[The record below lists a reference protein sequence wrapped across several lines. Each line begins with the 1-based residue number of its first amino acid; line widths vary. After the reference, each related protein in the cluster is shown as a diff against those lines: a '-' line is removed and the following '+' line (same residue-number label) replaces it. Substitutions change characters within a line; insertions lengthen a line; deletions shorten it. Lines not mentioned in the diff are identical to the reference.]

1 MGIISRFNDIMK
13 SNINALL
20 DKCEDPAKMVD
31 QALRDAEK
39 DLQEVTKETAS
50 VMADEKSAKRKLEEC
65 KASVEKYKMAAQK
78 AITAGDDEGAKVVL
92 SKKQSEEKKLA
103 SLQATYDTA
112 HANAEKMKQLH
123 NKLTQDIDELNSRKD
138 AVKAK
143 VATAKA
149 QEHMNKMT
157 SGISAGSSIAAFE
170 RMEEKAN
177 KMLDAAEA
185 EADLKAGS
193 ETADDVVDKYLN
205 GDDSAV
211 DDELARMKAEMGVS

>member
-1 MGIISRFNDIMK
+1 
-13 SNINALL
+13 
-20 DKCEDPAKMVD
+20 
-31 QALRDAEK
+31 
-39 DLQEVTKETAS
+39 
-50 VMADEKSAKRKLEEC
+50 
-65 KASVEKYKMAAQK
+65 
-78 AITAGDDEGAKVVL
+78 
-92 SKKQSEEKKLA
+92 
-103 SLQATYDTA
+103 
-112 HANAEKMKQLH
+112 
-123 NKLTQDIDELNSRKD
+123 
-138 AVKAK
+138 
-143 VATAKA
+143 
-149 QEHMNKMT
+149 MNKMT